1 MAELGLEL
9 GPARFQTALC
19 GGLLEV
25 RAMGED
31 PNHACG
37 TSLPQT
43 CSPHSPMSQ
52 SACHAHNEGEC
63 GKEGGE
69 GGVDEGSHGVSWWV
83 TPHHQAPT
91 AVPMSSR
98 GISCCVDPHSV
109 CLWILWLWRHSVQLG
124 LLSGRRPGADPAPA
138 HFSPT

>member
-1 MAELGLEL
+1 MLDSKLPSVGDCWRRGQWERTQTMPAAPPSLR
-9 GPARFQTALC
+9 PARPTPPC
-19 GGLLEV
+19 
-25 RAMGED
+25 
-31 PNHACG
+31 H
-37 TSLPQT
+37 SLPL
-43 CSPHSPMSQ
+43 CR
-52 SACHAHNEGEC
+52 AHNEGEC

-83 TPHHQAPT
+83 TPPHPAPT
-91 AVPMSSR
+91 AIPICSR
-98 GISCCVDPHSV
+98 GISCCVDPHSM